1 MPYAD
6 LQCFSTNKDEATVT
20 LCPESVHGGCRFL
33 VSQHPEVEN
42 KIIAELD
49 SLGLSIT
56 AERPHPRKMTF
67 ADLGKLTYL
76 QATIKASNQMSHSP

>member
-1 MPYAD
+1 M
-6 LQCFSTNKDEATVT
+6 
-20 LCPESVHGGCRFL
+20 
-33 VSQHPEVEN
+33 SQHPAVEN

-56 AERPHPRKMTF
+56 AERPHPRKMTY

-76 QATIKASNQMSHSP
+76 QATIKASSQMSLSP

>member
-1 MPYAD
+1 M
-6 LQCFSTNKDEATVT
+6 
-20 LCPESVHGGCRFL
+20 
-33 VSQHPEVEN
+33 SQHPEVEN

-67 ADLGKLTYL
+67 ADLGKPHLPASHHQGKQPDVSFPLMLKCRLSAAFVGL
-76 QATIKASNQMSHSP
+76 QSSLVAGNT